1 MMKQLLQKKY
11 SWTLVSI
18 SFLLLTS
25 LNSQESVKDL
35 PSIKV
40 IANAKGVPSEMTM
53 KELKSIM
60 QGDKQRWPDG
70 TKVSIAFMKANT
82 QVGSATA
89 NKVLGMSGDQLNK
102 YWLALVFQGKA
113 KAPVFYGSSL
123 DVENFVAENP
133 GAIGIVEANYTLK
146 SGQLVLIDGKK
157 NF

>member
-1 MMKQLLQKKY
+1 
-11 SWTLVSI
+11 
-18 SFLLLTS
+18 
-25 LNSQESVKDL
+25 
-35 PSIKV
+35 
-40 IANAKGVPSEMTM
+40 M

-70 TKVSIAFMKANT
+70 TKVYIAFMKANT

-89 NKVLGMSGDQLNK
+89 NKVLGMSGDKLNK

-146 SGQLVLIDGKK
+146 SGQLVLTDGKK